1 MNSFRIAR
9 FGRALF
15 LVAHVVIASVPT
27 ALRAD
32 TGTADVDVAQ
42 SAVYYLGT
50 DRNDAEVLFQLTNT
64 GQDTITLVGA
74 ACPDATSATVHTT
87 IIVEG
92 KKAIR
97 NVDAYNI
104 PPGGSVRMA
113 TGGMHLM
120 LNNMK
125 RPLKAGDQTNITLKF
140 KGGAEYTFRA
150 VVKVRP
156 PEMPPH
162 PH

>member
-1 MNSFRIAR
+1 MNSSRLAQ

-15 LVAHVVIASVPT
+15 LATFVVVTGVPVAVHGAAPSADIAVT
-27 ALRAD
+27 
-32 TGTADVDVAQ
+32 Q

-74 ACPDATSATVHTT
+74 ACPDAASATVHTT

-120 LNNMK
+120 LSDLK

-140 KGGAEYTFRA
+140 KGGAEYAFRA
-150 VVKVRP
+150 VVKDRP
-156 PEMPPH
+156 REMPPH